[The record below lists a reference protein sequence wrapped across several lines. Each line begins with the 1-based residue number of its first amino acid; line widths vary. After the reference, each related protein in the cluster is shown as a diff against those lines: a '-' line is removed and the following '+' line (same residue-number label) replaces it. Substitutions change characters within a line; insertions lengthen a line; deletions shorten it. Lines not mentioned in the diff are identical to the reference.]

1 MSHYCENCGR
11 TKDDKEFYA
20 SRNIEKYPPDGRLN
34 ICKDCLTMFVDNW
47 DPSTFMKIL
56 EDIDVPYIK
65 DEWDKL
71 LEKYGQNP
79 EKVNGTTILGRYLSK
94 MKLKQWS
101 KYRFADTDKIAA
113 EILETKIINMKAQGL
128 SDEEV
133 EQQLA
138 IDRTPPRPKVVTTNT
153 PKAQQLSNEPLLPD
167 DDNEDEEI
175 GSQLT
180 DEDKMYLRLKWGSS
194 YRPGEWV
201 RMEQLYNDML
211 ESYDIQ
217 GAGHKDTLKL
227 ICKTSLKAN
236 QLIDSGDIEGYQK
249 MSRVYD
255 QLMKSGKFTAA
266 QNKAETG
273 EYVDSVGELVAECE
287 KQGFIPRYYTDGP
300 QDSVD
305 KTLLDLQQYTRNLV
319 TEEMNLGNMIE
330 ASLKQIMEDKERE
343 ASIDSDDIDDE
354 FEEELFDYKEN
365 TELEDAD
372 YSEYYDSIE
381 ADKKADAEL
390 IQRESRG

>member
-11 TKDDKEFYA
+11 TKDDKEFYV

-34 ICKDCLTMFVDNW
+34 MCKDCLTMFVDNW
-47 DPSTFMKIL
+47 DPKTYLSIL
-56 EDIDVPYIK
+56 EQIDVPYIK
-65 DEWDKL
+65 EEWDKL
-71 LEKYGQNP
+71 LEKYGQYP
-79 EKVNGTTILGRYLSK
+79 EKMTGTTILGRYLSK

-101 KYRFADTDKIAA
+101 QYRYADSERLAA
-113 EILETKIINMKAQGL
+113 DALEAKVLQMKAQGL
-128 SDEEV
+128 SDEDI

-138 IDRTPPRPKVVTTNT
+138 VDRTPPKPKNIATNSPKV
-153 PKAQQLSNEPLLPD
+153 QQLPNEPLLPNEEEED
-167 DDNEDEEI
+167 DI
-175 GSQLT
+175 GDQLT
-180 DEDKMYLRLKWGSS
+180 EEDKLYLRLKWGSS
-194 YRPGEWV
+194 YRPSEWV

-249 MSRVYD
+249 MSKVYD

-266 QNKAETG
+266 QNKAESG
-273 EYVDSVGELVAECE
+273 EFVDSVGELVAECE
-287 KQGFIPRYYTDGP
+287 KHGFIPRYYTDGP

-343 ASIDSDDIDDE
+343 ATIDSDDIDDE
-354 FEEELFDYKEN
+354 FESELFDYKEN
-365 TELEDAD
+365 EELEDAD

-381 ADKKADAEL
+381 SDRQADEDL
-390 IQRESRG
+390 IRKEARG